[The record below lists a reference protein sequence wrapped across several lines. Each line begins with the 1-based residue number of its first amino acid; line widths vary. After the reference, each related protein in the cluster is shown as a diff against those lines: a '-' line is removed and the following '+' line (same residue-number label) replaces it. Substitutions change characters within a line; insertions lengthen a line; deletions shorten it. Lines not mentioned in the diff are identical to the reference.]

1 MTMMAMMFLTPTSP
15 LLPLRISCSS
25 GAGKVNWCPTSDLDT
40 WQFKGHGLSFGF
52 GNGSFGIFWSLPSH
66 LDPGEGGGVDPGGG
80 TTRDEDLPVDQL
92 NNAIKS
98 DFGWLN
104 YR

>member
-25 GAGKVNWCPTSDLDT
+25 GAGKVNWCPTSDLEVAFQGSCLGFD
-40 WQFKGHGLSFGF
+40 F
-52 GNGSFGIFWSLPSH
+52 GNGPFGVLWSHPSH

-80 TTRDEDLPVDQL
+80 TTRDEDLVVEQL
-92 NNAIKS
+92 DRAMKS
-98 DFGWLN
+98 NFGSLN
-104 YR
+104 YY